1 MSCTHFK
8 CLWHYFNNK
17 ELWPIWVGYTLFC
30 FLVILR
36 VFGKIGP
43 NDLKTWSTFDDLR
56 LQLISYSVTLCCLIV
71 FTLITV
77 SASHFC
83 LKQKINYPF
92 YVFIFFI
99 LFCSKILGSFIVL
112 KKLGLG
118 TSFWCII
125 LGCFIRIIWR
135 DTEHYIKR
143 LMSMEFFIKTG
154 IVLFAIDIQEILK
167 LGSRGI
173 VVAWVET
180 ILLLSLVYCI
190 GIYIISLDKTRTLL
204 ISFGLS
210 ICGSSAIMAI
220 SDIIEPE
227 QEHINASITILSL
240 FTIPFINGIPAISQ
254 IYGLDSVVSGI
265 WIGGT
270 VDSTGAVIA
279 SASLLDKTALNSAV
293 VLKMLQNIIIGPIL
307 LVVTGFWYKSIKPII
322 LWKRFPKFVIGFLS
336 ICIIVSLLQHNLRE
350 TITQDCFIVSEWFS
364 NISFILIGLDIDLYI
379 LKRLIIKNWRM
390 IILYIIGQT
399 IDVFTTLGFTLLMF
413 T

>member
-1 MSCTHFK
+1 MSCTSFK
-8 CLWHYFNNK
+8 FLWNYFNNK
-17 ELWPIWVGYTLFC
+17 ELWPIWIGHTWFC
-30 FLVILR
+30 VLIILR
-36 VFGKIGP
+36 VFAGIGP
-43 NDLKTWSTFDDLR
+43 IDLKLWSTFDDLR
-56 LQLISYSVTLCCLIV
+56 LQLVSHSVTLCCLIV
-71 FTLITV
+71 FTLVTV
-77 SASHFC
+77 SVSHFC

-92 YVFIFFI
+92 YIFIFVI
-99 LFCSKILGSFIVL
+99 LFCSKILGSFLVL

-167 LGSRGI
+167 MGSRGI

-180 ILLLSLVYCI
+180 TLLLSLVYCI
-190 GIYIISLDKTRTLL
+190 GIYIVRLDKMRTLL

-220 SDIIEPE
+220 SDIIESE
-227 QEHINASITILSL
+227 QEHTNVSITILSL
-240 FTIPFINGIPAISQ
+240 FTIPFINAIPTISQ
-254 IYGLDSVVSGI
+254 IYGLSSVVSGI

-279 SASLLDKTALNSAV
+279 SASLLDKIALNSAI

-307 LVVTGFWYKSIKPII
+307 LVVTSFWYKSIKPSI
-322 LWKRFPKFVIGFLS
+322 LWERFPKFVIGFLS
-336 ICIIVSLLQHNLRE
+336 VCIIVSLLQNNLRE
-350 TITQDCFIVSEWFS
+350 MITQDCFIISEWFS
-364 NISFILIGLDIDLYI
+364 NISFILIGLDIDIYI
-379 LKRLIIKNWRM
+379 LKRLIIKNWKM
-390 IILYIIGQT
+390 ILLYTIGQT

>member
-1 MSCTHFK
+1 MSCTSFK
-8 CLWHYFNNK
+8 FIWNYFNNK
-17 ELWPIWVGYTLFC
+17 ELWPIWIGYIWFCILITLR
-30 FLVILR
+30 I
-36 VFGKIGP
+36 FGEIGP
-43 NDLKTWSTFDDLR
+43 IDLKTWSTFDDLR
-56 LQLISYSVTLCCLIV
+56 LQLVSYTVTLCCLIV
-71 FTLITV
+71 FTLISV
-77 SASHFC
+77 SVSHFC

-92 YVFIFFI
+92 YIFIFVI
-99 LFCSKILGSFIVL
+99 LFCSKIIGSFIVL

-125 LGCFIRIIWR
+125 IGCFIRIIWR
-135 DTEHYIKR
+135 DTEHYIKE

-167 LGSRGI
+167 FGSRGI

-180 ILLLSLVYCI
+180 TLLLSFVYCI
-190 GIYIISLDKTRTLL
+190 GIYIVRLDKTRTLL

-220 SDIIEPE
+220 SDIIESE

-240 FTIPFINGIPAISQ
+240 FTIPFINGIPAISK
-254 IYGLDSVVSGI
+254 IYGLSSVVSGI

-307 LVVTGFWYKSIKPII
+307 LVITSVWYKSINPRI
-322 LWKRFPKFVIGFLS
+322 LWERFPKFVIGFLS
-336 ICIIVSLLQHNLRE
+336 ICIIVSLLQNNLRE
-350 TITQDCFIVSEWFS
+350 TVTQDCFIVSEWFS
-364 NISFILIGLDIDLYI
+364 NISFILIGLDINLYI
-379 LKRLIIKNWRM
+379 LKRLIIKNWKM
-390 IILYIIGQT
+390 ILLYTIGQT
-399 IDVFTTLGFTLLMF
+399 IDIFTTLGFTLLMF
-413 T
+413 S